1 LISIHKSEIILR
13 FAISVVEN
21 AVSNAGSPEDQ
32 VRTGLLAIFII
43 ILIPVLIALFFLI
56 RFTYRNTLGIWRKT
70 TIIEDYKKEAE
81 GYEKAGKFVSAANV
95 LESKLKDYKK
105 AAVLYEKGGD
115 YRRAASLYELMGMTG
130 KAKEMHENDGNIAA
144 AAEVS
149 FSEGE
154 YEDAAR
160 LYDKAGKKVDAA
172 AVLERSGR
180 RLAAVRI
187 YREAGEYRKA
197 SILLEEEGMLK
208 EAAEMF
214 GFSLHGKKTDS
225 SNLEDFYSYA
235 FKLEKAGEQGKAIEV
250 YLEIDRISPAFRDV
264 HERLQALTTSPQEK
278 EDLEGKTTL
287 RGFFLSGKIEP
298 KHSLKFWVQILKSL
312 QEAYSGGRAYGLLS
326 PDNIVFDAQNNITF
340 LSRVTSSAYRAPE
353 TTKGVD
359 LDVRADIY
367 SSGVILYEMLTGKL
381 EGLGSERVSD
391 IAEDVP
397 EWLDEIVIKCIK
409 KVKDDRYPSIEDIFT
424 DLKALS
430 MAKKESS

>member
-214 GFSLHGKKTDS
+214 GFSLHGKKTGKKTDS

-391 IAEDVP
+391 IAEDV
-397 EWLDEIVIKCIK
+397 LQKM
-409 KVKDDRYPSIEDIFT
+409 S
-424 DLKALS
+424 LNGS
-430 MAKKESS
+430 MRL